1 MRSRKDLRL
10 YQNKMVHNVL
20 AAFDNRE
27 GGHGLWVDMG
37 LGKTVST
44 LTALQDLFDDFAISH
59 VLVIAPKF
67 VAQHTWPAELKE
79 WDHFNMTHAVAVG
92 TPVARETAVRRR
104 AQLTFINREN
114 VEWLVKSIN
123 KANPW
128 YWDVV
133 VIDEASSF
141 KSSDAKR
148 FRALQFA
155 LKKKNP
161 FVIELTGTPAGNG
174 YMDIWSQVLLMDK
187 GKRLHPTITAYRE
200 RYFHAIQMDFGCTY
214 EIKAGAAQKIQD
226 ELRGLVTVMETE
238 DYLQLPELV
247 QTEVSVELNAAS
259 RRAYDEMA
267 KTLYL
272 EMADGEIMAQS
283 GAALVTK
290 LRQLATGAVYDF
302 GQNVLDLHET
312 KLEALDRIVEEA
324 NGKPMMVAYAFE
336 HERDAILARYKNAR
350 TLKSA
355 ADIDLWNAGKT
366 PMLVLHPASAGHG
379 LNLQHGGNIIVW
391 YSLPWSLELYQQ
403 MNKRLHRSGQKASQV
418 LSYLLSV
425 ANTVDQKIVAALQKK
440 AAAQKDLLSA
450 LK

>member
-1 MRSRKDLRL
+1 MRSRKELRP
-10 YQNKMVHNVL
+10 YQRRKIASVL
-20 AAFDNRE
+20 QAFDHKE

-44 LTALQDLFDDFAISH
+44 LTALQDLFDDYAIQH
-59 VLVIAPKF
+59 VLVIGPKF

-79 WDHFNMTHAVAVG
+79 WDHLKMTSAVAVG
-92 TPVARETAVRRR
+92 TAAQRTAAITRR

-114 VEWLVKSIN
+114 IEWLVKSIS
-123 KANPW
+123 KQNPW
-128 YWDVV
+128 YWDVI

-141 KSSDAKR
+141 KSSDSKR

-155 LKKKNP
+155 LKKRRP

-174 YMDIWSQVLLMDK
+174 YMDIWSQVLLMDG
-187 GKRLHPTITAYRE
+187 GKRLYPTITAYRE
-200 RYFHAIQMDFGCTY
+200 RYFHSIPMDFGVTY
-214 EIKAGAAQKIQD
+214 EIKDGAAEKIQ
-226 ELRGLVTVMETE
+226 EQLRGLVTVMETE

-247 QTEVSVELNAAS
+247 QTEVSVELNEAS

-272 EMADGEIMAQS
+272 QMADGEIMAQS

-302 GQNVLDLHET
+302 GREVLDLHQT

-324 NGKPMMVAYAFE
+324 AGKPMMVAYAFE
-336 HERDAILARYKNAR
+336 HERDAILARYKNAQ
-350 TLKSA
+350 TLKSTK
-355 ADIDLWNAGKT
+355 DIDDWNAGKI

-403 MNKRLHRSGQKASQV
+403 MNKRLHRSGQKASCV
-418 LSYLLSV
+418 MSYLITV
-425 ANTVDQKIVAALQKK
+425 ENTVDQKIYAALTRK
-440 AAAQKDLLSA
+440 ASAQKDLLVA